1 MKEALIPGGNALY
14 RAGVQISNGQGLEVQ
29 GPGYSSVL
37 GKERKPSY
45 QKGDRYPI
53 PEEKDAPCFGAK
65 N

>member
-1 MKEALIPGGNALY
+1 MHP
-14 RAGVQISNGQGLEVQ
+14 AGAQISNGQGFEVQ
-29 GPGYSSVL
+29 GQGYSSVL

-53 PEEKDAPCFGAK
+53 PEEKDTPHFGTK